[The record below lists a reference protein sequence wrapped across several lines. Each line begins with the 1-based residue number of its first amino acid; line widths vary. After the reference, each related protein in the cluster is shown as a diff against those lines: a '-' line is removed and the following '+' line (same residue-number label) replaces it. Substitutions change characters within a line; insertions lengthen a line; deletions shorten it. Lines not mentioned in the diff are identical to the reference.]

1 MKNKLLL
8 LLLFYGQQPSK
19 LKPSPLCNFQ
29 KEQEPY
35 VWEWSAVRKA
45 DGWTNAK

>member
-19 LKPSPLCNFQ
+19 LKPSPCNFQ

-35 VWEWSAVRKA
+35 VWEWSVVRKA